1 MSQAYPNTA
10 LIINKARNTITIG
23 RDPNFDDMI
32 LVFDG
37 VETHGPFQLLPEK
50 QVHVGSTYDIDG
62 SPSDPDGTPSGG
74 DMGLCF
80 TYNGDERYMEV
91 ASGQSVG
98 LSSPQF
104 QVISDS
110 EDDGGGPLVYVPT
123 DATDT
128 SITLTFKDKS

>member
-1 MSQAYPNTA
+1 MSKTYPNTA
-10 LIINKARNTITIG
+10 LIINKARNTITID

-37 VETHGPFQLLPEK
+37 VVAHSPFQLSPEK
-50 QVHVGSTYDIDG
+50 QVHVGSTYDADV
-62 SPSDPDGTPSGG
+62 STSGG

-80 TYNGDERYMEV
+80 TYNSDERYMEV
-91 ASGQSVG
+91 GSGQAVG